1 MSSKWIRRRRRD
13 EFYRRAKDEGFR
25 SRSSYKLI
33 QLNRRYRLFR
43 RGDRVLDLGCAPG
56 GWCQVARQLVGG
68 TGFVLGVDLVQ
79 TTPLGHDNV
88 ECIVGDIMDASTLEA
103 ITSYG
108 LPFDIVI
115 SDAAPNISGVW
126 SRDHLI
132 SVDLANRALDICQ
145 TVLRPG
151 GNYVAKV
158 FQGEELDA
166 LYRRTSESFGT
177 AKRGKPKASR
187 GESSEI
193 YIIGKS
199 FRGPGSDPDLGQ

>member
-1 MSSKWIRRRRRD
+1 MSSDWIRRRRRD

-68 TGFVLGVDLVQ
+68 AGFVLGVDLVQ
-79 TTPLGHDNV
+79 MPPLGEDNV
-88 ECIVGDIMDASTLEA
+88 VCVVGDMMDPSTLDA
-103 ITSYG
+103 IISYG

-126 SRDHLI
+126 GRDHLV

-145 TVLRPG
+145 TVLRRG

-158 FQGEELDA
+158 FQGDELDA
-166 LYRRTSESFGT
+166 LYRRARESFET

-193 YIIGKS
+193 YIVGKS
-199 FRGPGSDPDLGQ
+199 FRGLGSDADAGE